1 MPTSVDPINLLWWL
15 FAVLVVAIAALDL
28 VVIAHRHGQV
38 GMHNALRW
46 VAIWVSVALGYGLAI
61 RFLHP
66 DGATTAATYVSGYLT
81 EYSLSVDN
89 LFVFI
94 LIFSLMGVPSTAQP
108 QLLKLGIYLAIVLRI
123 AFILFGIGL
132 VERFHWLIYVFGALL
147 VWTGWKMLVSKEGEH
162 VDPTRNLLHRLASR
176 FLRVHP
182 GDGVSARML
191 HREGGRWYVTPMFLV
206 FLVIGSTDLL
216 FAVDSIPAILGIST
230 DRFVVITSNVFAV
243 LGLNALFFAL
253 RGIMGMFRFLKH
265 GVSLILFFIGAK
277 MLAGF
282 HAPLDHWFKAN
293 PLVPLA
299 VIAAILAGSIAVSLA
314 HTRLNLPADE
324 PEDKTPL

>member
-1 MPTSVDPINLLWWL
+1 MPTSVDPVNLLWGL

-28 VVIAHRHGQV
+28 VVITHRGGQV
-38 GMHNALRW
+38 GMRSALRW
-46 VAIWVSVALGYGLAI
+46 VAIWVTVALGFGLAI
-61 RFLHP
+61 RFFHP
-66 DGATTAATYVSGYLT
+66 DGVPIAAAYVAGYLT
-81 EYSLSVDN
+81 EYALSVDN

-94 LIFSLMGVPSTAQP
+94 LIFSLMGVPATAQP
-108 QLLKLGIYLAIVLRI
+108 RLLKLGIYLSIVLRI
-123 AFILFGIGL
+123 AFILFGIRL
-132 VERFHWLIYVFGALL
+132 VERFHWLIFVFGALL
-147 VWTGWKMLVSKEGEH
+147 IWTGWKMLVSKEGEH
-162 VDPTRNLLHRLASR
+162 VDPTRNILYRLASR

-191 HREGGRWYVTPMFLV
+191 HHDGGRWYVTPMFLV

-216 FAVDSIPAILGIST
+216 FAVDSIPAIIGIST

-293 PLVPLA
+293 PLVPLG
-299 VIAAILAGSIAVSLA
+299 VIVAILAGSIAVSLA
-314 HTRLNLPADE
+314 HARVRLPTDE
-324 PEDKTPL
+324 PKNNDAP

>member
-1 MPTSVDPINLLWWL
+1 MPTPVDPVNLLWWL
-15 FAVLVVAIAALDL
+15 FAVLVVAIATLDL

-38 GMHNALRW
+38 GMNNALRW
-46 VAIWVSVALGYGLAI
+46 VAIWVGVALGYGLAI
-61 RFLHP
+61 RLLHP
-66 DGATTAATYVSGYLT
+66 EGTATAATYISGYLT

-108 QLLKLGIYLAIVLRI
+108 RLLKLGIYLAIVLRI
-123 AFILFGIGL
+123 VFILFGIGL

-147 VWTGWKMLVSKEGEH
+147 IWTGWKMLVSREGEH
-162 VDPTRNLLHRLASR
+162 VDPTRNILYRLASR

-191 HREGGRWYVTPMFLV
+191 HREGGRWHVTPMFLV

-216 FAVDSIPAILGIST
+216 FAVDSIPAIIGIST

-282 HAPLDHWFKAN
+282 HAPLDQWFKAN
-293 PLVPLA
+293 PLVPLG
-299 VIAAILAGSIAVSLA
+299 VIVAILAGSIAASVA
-314 HTRLNLPADE
+314 HARLGPPTGQRE
-324 PEDKTPL
+324 EKTIP